1 MDINMIRIL
10 AGVLALVVIGIIVWR
25 RNRHAS
31 H

>member
-10 AGVLALVVIGIIVWR
+10 AGVLALVVVGIIVWR
-25 RNRHAS
+25 RNRQAS